1 MSNSKPIPRDT
12 LDAVGRYTRF
22 HILAELNR
30 AFVMSGMT
38 IEQVAARLEWS
49 PRKVRRFLSGKTETT
64 IEFVGELGFAID
76 GSLIQF
82 TVSPA

>member
-1 MSNSKPIPRDT
+1 MANSKPIPRDT

-30 AFVMSGMT
+30 AFVMSGMS
-38 IEQVAARLEWS
+38 IEQVASRLAWS

-82 TVSPA
+82 TVSPV